1 MQKSQEGTWR
11 VMSRGKKKEIFQKKI
26 TQFPKQLDRPEELTD
41 ENIDR
46 ILRESIRMEADEIE
60 AQMNQDPTLI
70 GVGASDDLFSKI
82 VAELKDRG
90 EWEEEA
96 ELQAR
101 GEREGEA
108 ELQVHGEHEEETLSE
123 KKLIDE
129 EVLPVQIADAQGKT
143 EQSEQAVRG
152 ESREAES
159 ARPDYRA
166 AEPEQVDRE
175 ACQRE
180 ESEPPDIKSAF
191 AENSKDELP
200 EQNREL
206 IRSMLSEE
214 DREAL
219 EFGYQMKARERK
231 KQEKRKKRRRHLKQ
245 TGIAAAS
252 FVAVL
257 GIGMSSEANQ
267 KRVMQ
272 IWNAVME
279 NADIRMAVNY
289 LADAEAYKEGKEEQE
304 AKDAIREQL
313 GIEPITFMYLPE
325 NMQYFS
331 YEIDADASYA
341 VMRYK
346 FNHRFFDVCMQN
358 NGQESGLY
366 YQVDGE
372 IQEEEILMNEQG
384 ISVKV
389 TKVISD
395 GDKYNMA
402 ALATNDTNY
411 YCGGGVSYEE
421 MEKIVKYLVI
431 LEN

>member
-1 MQKSQEGTWR
+1 
-11 VMSRGKKKEIFQKKI
+11 MSRGKKKEIFQKKI

-101 GEREGEA
+101 GEREEEAGLQVYGEWEEEAELQAHGERGEEAELQARGEREGEA
-108 ELQVHGEHEEETLSE
+108 ELQVHGEREEEAELKCHGEHEEETLSE

-129 EVLPVQIADAQGKT
+129 EM
-143 EQSEQAVRG
+143 
-152 ESREAES
+152 
-159 ARPDYRA
+159 
-166 AEPEQVDRE
+166 
-175 ACQRE
+175 
-180 ESEPPDIKSAF
+180 
-191 AENSKDELP
+191 LP

-245 TGIAAAS
+245 TGIAAAG

-257 GIGMSSEANQ
+257 GVGMSSEANQ

-331 YEIDADASYA
+331 YEIDKNANQAII
-341 VMRYK
+341 RYK
-346 FNHRFFDVCMQN
+346 YGDVFFDVCMRN
-358 NGQESGLY
+358 DNSESGSY
-366 YQVDGE
+366 YQIDGE
-372 IQEEEILMNEQG
+372 TKKEEEVLNEQG
-384 ISVKV
+384 ICVNLTKIV
-389 TKVISD
+389 TNNDEYS
-395 GDKYNMA
+395 MA
-402 ALATNDTNY
+402 MFVSGECNY
-411 YCGGGVSYEE
+411 YCGGLISYEE
-421 MEKIVKYLVI
+421 IKEIVKFLII
-431 LEN
+431 LGK